1 MITKRKTKTA
11 PVRKGLLIT
20 FEGIDGSGKSTQ
32 AKLAFEYLAKKTKRK
47 IIALREPGST
57 AVSETIRAILL
68 DKKNKVSDFT
78 ELLLYE
84 AARAQ
89 LVNEELRPL
98 LERGTIVLCD
108 RFYDSTTAYQ
118 GYGRGLDRKLI
129 QALNL
134 AATGKITPH
143 LTLIYDL
150 PLSVA
155 ATRRGPKADRLES
168 EKAAF
173 HNRVRKGFL
182 SIAKQEP
189 RRVKVIDST
198 GLLEANFAITKKYL
212 DALLKRHE

>member
-11 PVRKGLLIT
+11 NGRKGLLIT

-32 AKLAFEYLAKKTKRK
+32 VRLAKEYLIAKTKRE
-47 IIALREPGST
+47 IVVLREPGST

-68 DKKNKVSDFT
+68 DKRNQVSDFT

-98 LERGTIVLCD
+98 LEQGVIVLCD
-108 RFYDSTTAYQ
+108 RFFDSTTAYQ
-118 GYGRGLDRKLI
+118 GYGRGLDKKLI

-134 AATGKITPH
+134 AATGKIVPH
-143 LTLIYDL
+143 LTLVYDL

-155 ATRRGPKADRLES
+155 LTRRGPKADRLES

-173 HNRVRKGFL
+173 HKRVRAGFL
-182 SIAKQEP
+182 KIAKQEP
-189 RRVKVIDST
+189 RRVKVINST
-198 GLLEANFAITKKYL
+198 GSLDDNFAVTTQYL
-212 DALLKRHE
+212 DTLLKRHE